1 MKALLALLAISA
13 SALADDRALLHC
25 RTIADTAGRVACY
38 DAIPVAPAAKP
49 GAAVATAATTTAAP
63 TAAATA
69 PATQPP
75 AAAPQV
81 PAANTEAGFGLD
93 TIAKNRSA
101 DLKSIEST
109 VVGTIEGWGPTTQ
122 FKLANGQVW
131 RVVDGSSE
139 WFMERTNP
147 QVVLTRNAIGT
158 IFFEVDGA
166 KQPPRVRRV
175 Q

>member
-1 MKALLALLAISA
+1 MRALFVMLAISG

-25 RTIADTAGRVACY
+25 RTIADVAGRVACY
-38 DAIPVAPAAKP
+38 DAIPVAAGGAPKAAGAPAAMQAP
-49 GAAVATAATTTAAP
+49 QATATATV
-63 TAAATA
+63 TAAASP
-69 PATQPP
+69 PAP
-75 AAAPQV
+75 AAATNPED
-81 PAANTEAGFGLD
+81 AFGMD
-93 TIAKNRSA
+93 TIAKRKA
-101 DLKSIEST
+101 DTPSSIEST
-109 VVGTIEGWGPTTQ
+109 VVGKIEGWGPTTQ

-147 QVVLTRNAIGT
+147 KVVLSRNAIGT

-166 KQPPRVRRV
+166 KQPPRVRRI

>member
-1 MKALLALLAISA
+1 MKALLVLLAISG

-25 RTIADTAGRVACY
+25 RTIADVAGRVACY
-38 DAIPVAPAAKP
+38 DAIPVAPAARTE
-49 GAAVATAATTTAAP
+49 GRA
-63 TAAATA
+63 
-69 PATQPP
+69 
-75 AAAPQV
+75 AAAPAAPV
-81 PAANTEAGFGLD
+81 AAVPTPAPAANTEAGFGLD
-93 TIAKNRSA
+93 TMAKDKTA

-109 VVGTIEGWGPTTQ
+109 VVGKIEGWGPTTQ

-147 QVVLTRNAIGT
+147 KVVLSRNGLGT

>member
-1 MKALLALLAISA
+1 MKALLVLLAMSG

-25 RTIADTAGRVACY
+25 RTIADVAGRVACY
-38 DAIPVAPAAKP
+38 DAIPVAPAAGKV
-49 GAAVATAATTTAAP
+49 GATAA
-63 TAAATA
+63 
-69 PATQPP
+69 P
-75 AAAPQV
+75 AAAPAAVQAAPV
-81 PAANTEAGFGLD
+81 ARTAQAAPAANTEAGFGLD
-93 TIAKNRSA
+93 TIAKDRTA

-109 VVGTIEGWGPTTQ
+109 VVGKIEGWGPTTQ

-139 WFMERTNP
+139 WFIERTNP
-147 QVVLTRNAIGT
+147 KVVLTRNAIGT
-158 IFFEVDGA
+158 VFFEVDGA

>member
-1 MKALLALLAISA
+1 MKALLVLLAISG

-25 RTIADTAGRVACY
+25 RTIADVAGRVACY
-38 DAIPVAPAAKP
+38 DAIPVAPAARTE
-49 GAAVATAATTTAAP
+49 GRA
-63 TAAATA
+63 
-69 PATQPP
+69 
-75 AAAPQV
+75 AAAPAAPPV
-81 PAANTEAGFGLD
+81 AAAAAPAANTEAGFGLD
-93 TIAKNRSA
+93 TMAKDKTA

-109 VVGTIEGWGPTTQ
+109 VVGKIEGWGPTTQ

-147 QVVLTRNAIGT
+147 KVVLSRNGLGT

-166 KQPPRVRRV
+166 KQPPRVRRI

>member
-1 MKALLALLAISA
+1 MKALLVLLAISA

-25 RTIADTAGRVACY
+25 RTIADVAGRVACY
-38 DAIPVAPAAKP
+38 DAIPVAPAA
-49 GAAVATAATTTAAP
+49 GTGN
-63 TAAATA
+63 AAATNTAGAAGQRPVAATPAA
-69 PATQPP
+69 PAV
-75 AAAPQV
+75 AAAP
-81 PAANTEAGFGLD
+81 PANTEAAFGLD
-93 TIAKNRSA
+93 TIAKERSA
-101 DLKSIEST
+101 ELKSIEST
-109 VVGTIEGWGPTTQ
+109 VVGKIEGWGPNTRFT
-122 FKLANGQVW
+122 LANGQVW

-147 QVVLTRNAIGT
+147 AVVLTRNAIGT

>member
-1 MKALLALLAISA
+1 MKALLVLLAISG

-25 RTIADTAGRVACY
+25 RTIADVAGRVACY
-38 DAIPVAPAAKP
+38 DAIPVA
-49 GAAVATAATTTAAP
+49 AVAAP
-63 TAAATA
+63 AMAA
-69 PATQPP
+69 PATPAPSAP
-75 AAAPQV
+75 AASP
-81 PAANTEAGFGLD
+81 EAGFGME
-93 TIAKNRSA
+93 TIAKRKTDTPS
-101 DLKSIEST
+101 SIEST
-109 VVGTIEGWGPTTQ
+109 VVGKIEGWGPTTQ
-122 FKLANGQVW
+122 FTLANGQVW

-147 QVVLTRNAIGT
+147 KVVLSRNAIGT

>member
-1 MKALLALLAISA
+1 MRALFVLLAISG

-25 RTIADTAGRVACY
+25 RTIADAAGRVACY
-38 DAIPVAPAAKP
+38 DAIPVAPAARTD
-49 GAAVATAATTTAAP
+49 GAAVAPRATGAAP
-63 TAAATA
+63 AIAAAPATAAAA
-69 PATQPP
+69 
-75 AAAPQV
+75 

-93 TIAKNRSA
+93 TMAKNRSA

-109 VVGTIEGWGPTTQ
+109 VVGKIEGWGPTTQ

-147 QVVLTRNAIGT
+147 KVVLSRNAIGT

-166 KQPPRVRRV
+166 KQPPRVRRI

>member
-1 MKALLALLAISA
+1 LLAISG

-25 RTIADTAGRVACY
+25 RTIADVAGRVACY
-38 DAIPVAPAAKP
+38 DAIPVAAAGAAKVAVVTAP
-49 GAAVATAATTTAAP
+49 GAASA
-63 TAAATA
+63 A
-69 PATQPP
+69 PAT
-75 AAAPQV
+75 AEV
-81 PAANTEAGFGLD
+81 PAPSAPAVSPEAAFGME
-93 TIAKNRSA
+93 TIAKRRTDAPS
-101 DLKSIEST
+101 SIEST
-109 VVGTIEGWGPTTQ
+109 VVGKIEGWGPTTR
-122 FKLANGQVW
+122 FTLANGQVW

-147 QVVLTRNAIGT
+147 KVVLSRNAIGT

>member
-1 MKALLALLAISA
+1 MKALLVLLAISG

-25 RTIADTAGRVACY
+25 RTIADVAGRVACY
-38 DAIPVAPAAKP
+38 DAIPAAAAGAPKAAAVAAPGAMAAPATPAPSAPAASP
-49 GAAVATAATTTAAP
+49 
-63 TAAATA
+63 
-69 PATQPP
+69 
-75 AAAPQV
+75 
-81 PAANTEAGFGLD
+81 EAGFGME
-93 TIAKNRSA
+93 TIAKRKTDTPS
-101 DLKSIEST
+101 SIEST
-109 VVGTIEGWGPTTQ
+109 VVGKIEGWGPTTQ
-122 FKLANGQVW
+122 FTLANGQVW

-147 QVVLTRNAIGT
+147 KVVLSRNAIGT

>member
-1 MKALLALLAISA
+1 MRALLVLLAISG

-25 RTIADTAGRVACY
+25 RTIADVAGRVACY
-38 DAIPVAPAAKP
+38 DAIPVAPATRTD
-49 GAAVATAATTTAAP
+49 GAAVAPGTAGAAP
-63 TAAATA
+63 AIAAAPATAAAA
-69 PATQPP
+69 
-75 AAAPQV
+75 

-93 TIAKNRSA
+93 TMAKDRSA

-109 VVGTIEGWGPTTQ
+109 VVGKIEGWGPTTQ

-147 QVVLTRNAIGT
+147 KVVLSRNAIGT
-158 IFFEVDGA
+158 IFFDVDGA
-166 KQPPRVRRV
+166 KQPPRVRRI

>member
-1 MKALLALLAISA
+1 MKALVILLAISG

-25 RTIADTAGRVACY
+25 RTIADVAGRVACY

-49 GAAVATAATTTAAP
+49 GVASAAVAPQVAAAAP
-63 TAAATA
+63 AS
-69 PATQPP
+69 Q
-75 AAAPQV
+75 AAAPQP
-81 PAANTEAGFGLD
+81 PAANTEASFGLD
-93 TIAKNRSA
+93 TIAKARTA
-101 DLKSIEST
+101 DLNSIEST
-109 VVGTIEGWGPTTQ
+109 VVGTIDGWGPTTQ

-139 WFMERTNP
+139 QFVERTNP
-147 QVVLTRNAIGT
+147 KVLLSRNAIGT

>member
-1 MKALLALLAISA
+1 MKALVILLAISG
-13 SALADDRALLHC
+13 SALADDGALLSC
-25 RTIADTAGRVACY
+25 RTISDVAARVACY

-49 GAAVATAATTTAAP
+49 SAASPAVAAPVLAAKP
-63 TAAATA
+63 TPAATA
-69 PATQPP
+69 QA
-75 AAAPQV
+75 

-93 TIAKNRSA
+93 TIAKDRTA

-109 VVGTIEGWGPTTQ
+109 VVGKIEGWGPTTQ

-147 QVVLTRNAIGT
+147 KVILSRNAIGT

>member
-1 MKALLALLAISA
+1 MKALLVLLAMSG
-13 SALADDRALLHC
+13 SALADDRALLQC
-25 RTIADTAGRVACY
+25 RTIADVAGRVACY
-38 DAIPVAPAAKP
+38 DAIPVAPAAGKV
-49 GAAVATAATTTAAP
+49 GATTS
-63 TAAATA
+63 
-69 PATQPP
+69 P
-75 AAAPQV
+75 AAAPAAMQAAPAARTAQAA

-93 TIAKNRSA
+93 TIAKDRTA

-109 VVGTIEGWGPTTQ
+109 VVGKIEGWGPTTQ

-139 WFMERTNP
+139 WFIERTNP
-147 QVVLTRNAIGT
+147 KVVLTRNAIGT
-158 IFFEVDGA
+158 VFFEVDGA

>member
-1 MKALLALLAISA
+1 MKALLVLLAISG

-25 RTIADTAGRVACY
+25 RTIADVAGRVACY
-38 DAIPVAPAAKP
+38 DAIPVAPAPSKA
-49 GAAVATAATTTAAP
+49 GAA
-63 TAAATA
+63 A
-69 PATQPP
+69 PAAVQAAP
-75 AAAPQV
+75 AAAAA

-93 TIAKNRSA
+93 TIAKDRST

-147 QVVLTRNAIGT
+147 KVVLTRNTIGT
-158 IFFEVDGA
+158 VFFEVDGA

>member
-1 MKALLALLAISA
+1 MKALLVLLAISG
-13 SALADDRALLHC
+13 SALADDGALLHC
-25 RTIADTAGRVACY
+25 RTIADVAGRVACY
-38 DAIPVAPAAKP
+38 DAIPVAPAARTAT
-49 GAAVATAATTTAAP
+49 GAVATPRAV
-63 TAAATA
+63 
-69 PATQPP
+69 
-75 AAAPQV
+75 AAAPV
-81 PAANTEAGFGLD
+81 AAPAAPAANTEAGFGLD
-93 TIAKNRSA
+93 TMAKDRTA

-109 VVGTIEGWGPTTQ
+109 VVGKIEGWGPTTQ

-147 QVVLTRNAIGT
+147 KVVLSRNALGT

-166 KQPPRVRRV
+166 KQPPRVRRI

>member
-1 MKALLALLAISA
+1 MKALLVLLAISG

-25 RTIADTAGRVACY
+25 RTIADVAGRVACY
-38 DAIPVAPAAKP
+38 DAIPVAPAARTE
-49 GAAVATAATTTAAP
+49 GRA
-63 TAAATA
+63 
-69 PATQPP
+69 
-75 AAAPQV
+75 AAAPAAPPV
-81 PAANTEAGFGLD
+81 AAAAAAAPAPAANTEAGFGLD
-93 TIAKNRSA
+93 TMAKDKTA

-109 VVGTIEGWGPTTQ
+109 VVGKIEGWGPTTQ

-147 QVVLTRNAIGT
+147 KVVLSRNGLGT

-166 KQPPRVRRV
+166 KQPPRVRRI

>member
-1 MKALLALLAISA
+1 MKALLVLLAISG

-25 RTIADTAGRVACY
+25 RTIADVAGRVACY
-38 DAIPVAPAAKP
+38 DAIPVAAAGAPKAAAVMLPGAGATPAA
-49 GAAVATAATTTAAP
+49 T
-63 TAAATA
+63 
-69 PATQPP
+69 PP
-75 AAAPQV
+75 V
-81 PAANTEAGFGLD
+81 PAAPAVSPEAGFGMD
-93 TIAKNRSA
+93 TIAKRKTDAPS
-101 DLKSIEST
+101 SIEST
-109 VVGTIEGWGPTTQ
+109 VVGKIEGWGPNTQ

-147 QVVLTRNAIGT
+147 KVVLSRNAIGT

>member
-1 MKALLALLAISA
+1 MKALLVLLAISG

-25 RTIADTAGRVACY
+25 RTIAEVAGRVACY
-38 DAIPVAPAAKP
+38 DAIPVTAPAAT
-49 GAAVATAATTTAAP
+49 GAAAAAAVSAAAAAP
-63 TAAATA
+63 APASAAQTAAAA
-69 PATQPP
+69 
-75 AAAPQV
+75 

-93 TIAKNRSA
+93 TIAKDRKA
-101 DLKSIEST
+101 DLTSIEST
-109 VVGTIEGWGPTTQ
+109 VVGKIEGWGPSTQ

-139 WFMERTNP
+139 WFIERTNP
-147 QVVLTRNAIGT
+147 KVVLSRNAIGT

>member
-1 MKALLALLAISA
+1 MKALLVLLAISG
-13 SALADDRALLHC
+13 SALADDGALLHC
-25 RTIADTAGRVACY
+25 RTIADAAARVACY
-38 DAIPVAPAAKP
+38 DAIPVAPAARVEG
-49 GAAVATAATTTAAP
+49 GAAVPGATAAPAP
-63 TAAATA
+63 RAVAAA
-69 PATQPP
+69 P
-75 AAAPQV
+75 AAAPAA

-93 TIAKNRSA
+93 TMAKDRTA

-109 VVGTIEGWGPTTQ
+109 VVGKIEGWGPTTQ

-147 QVVLTRNAIGT
+147 KVVLSRNALGT

-166 KQPPRVRRV
+166 KQPPRVRRI

>member
-1 MKALLALLAISA
+1 MKALLVLLAISG

-25 RTIADTAGRVACY
+25 RTIADVAGRVACY
-38 DAIPVAPAAKP
+38 DAIPVAPAARTE
-49 GAAVATAATTTAAP
+49 GR
-63 TAAATA
+63 AAAA
-69 PATQPP
+69 
-75 AAAPQV
+75 

-93 TIAKNRSA
+93 TMAKDKTA

-109 VVGTIEGWGPTTQ
+109 VVGKIEGWGPTTQ

-147 QVVLTRNAIGT
+147 KVVLSRNGLGT

-166 KQPPRVRRV
+166 KQPPRVRRI